1 MRLAFLGTPQAA
13 VPSLRALVAADHDI
27 VLVITRP
34 DRRRG
39 RGGALLASPVKVAAQ
54 EMGLHVAHR
63 VADLDGVDAERGVVV
78 AYGAMVSAA
87 HLERVPMLNVHFSLL
102 PRWRGAAPVQRA
114 ILAGDLFTGVSIM
127 SLEAGLDTGPVHL
140 AREVA
145 IGSKTASELTDE
157 LADVGAA
164 ALVEVLASS
173 ELLAHPRAQEGE
185 VTYAEKLTKETFHL
199 TPDMDLGAL
208 LRTIRLEGAFTF
220 LNGRRLRVLAAHQG
234 PPRSAAV
241 GSLTMSDGAIIL
253 TGAHG
258 TLVLDRVQPEGSRA
272 MDAHA
277 WWSGARLAT
286 SSPTWS

>member
-13 VPSLRALVAADHDI
+13 VPSLRALVVAGHDI

-39 RGGALLASPVKVAAQ
+39 RGGALVASPVKVAGQ
-54 EMGLHVAHR
+54 EMGLRVGHR
-63 VADLDGVDAERGVVV
+63 LADLDGAEVERGVVV
-78 AYGAMVSAA
+78 SYGAMVSAEL
-87 HLERVPMLNVHFSLL
+87 LERVPMLNVHFSLL

-114 ILAGDLFTGVSIM
+114 ILAGDLVTGVSIM

-145 IGSKTASELTDE
+145 VGSKNASELTDE
-157 LADVGAA
+157 LADAGAA

-173 ELLAHPRAQEGE
+173 DLLAHPRVQEGE

-199 TPDMDLGAL
+199 TPEMDRDAL
-208 LRTIRLEGAFTF
+208 LRTVRLEGAFIF
-220 LNGRRLRVLAAHQG
+220 LNGRRLRVLAAHEG
-234 PPRSAAV
+234 PPSSMAV
-241 GSLTMSDGAIIL
+241 GSLTMSDGAVL
-253 TGAHG
+253 MTGAHG
-258 TLVLDRVQPEGSRA
+258 ALVLDRVQPEGSRA
-272 MDAHA
+272 MTAHA

-286 SSPTWS
+286 SSTTWS